1 MNWLV
6 FVYQIKYES
15 TIELYKK
22 KLGKLRENMECWRNG
37 LAICTPRLLTLQG
50 KNINKIM
57 ISIIWKRHAKSK
69 CIFHLKY
76 NVIFSLTKDIQI
88 KLVHLYK
95 SFLKLLISFDLAEEL
110 SDMRKQMK
118 ALEEKNVTYMKE
130 TMNLQEV
137 HTTSLFKCTNKF
149 SWIFLQ

>member
-1 MNWLV
+1 
-6 FVYQIKYES
+6 
-15 TIELYKK
+15 
-22 KLGKLRENMECWRNG
+22 
-37 LAICTPRLLTLQG
+37 
-50 KNINKIM
+50 M
-57 ISIIWKRHAKSK
+57 ISMIWKRHAKSN

-149 SWIFLQ
+149 SWIFLH